1 MSDRPC
7 LYLIDGNSYIYRAFF
22 AIRSLSTSK
31 GFPTNAIYGFTNML
45 MKVVREKRPDCIAV
59 AFDSKG
65 PTKRHIEYAEYKA
78 QRPKMPDAL
87 SIQIPYIHKMVEAF
101 RIQKLMIEGFEA
113 DDIIGTIAKKAQAK
127 GLAVVI
133 VSGDKDMFQL
143 IDEHIMVYDT
153 LKERLYSVADV
164 KERLGVGPER
174 VVEIMGLMG
183 DSIDNIPGVPGI
195 GEKTAISLISEFGT
209 IEDILSN
216 ADRISKPKLK
226 ETLKN
231 YAELARL
238 SRQLATIHIDLP
250 IEFMPDDFRLKE
262 PDVPLLFSLFSE
274 FEFKALAS
282 NLLQRTDT
290 SEKRYTAINKDDMG
304 DIIERVK
311 EGGRIG
317 VDLVVDSSDPIKGIL
332 VGISFALDKDEA
344 CYLSL
349 DKAEAAESIREILES
364 DDILKFFYD
373 LKRGVMVLKKFGIEP
388 QGRLFDIMIA
398 SYLLNPGKKGH
409 GLDEI
414 VLERLSRRIT
424 TYKDLSISGPEDIR
438 SLPQDKMDKIVN
450 LSCERAEMIY
460 QAGMALEPLLKES
473 ILEGLFREIEIPLVF
488 VLADMEKIGFKVDK
502 LYLEGLASEL
512 DTRLSEAVDRIYNLA
527 GGAFNIN
534 SPKQLA
540 VVLFERLGLKPIK
553 KTKTGYSTDEDV
565 LLQLALTHE
574 LPQEILNYRQ
584 YAKLKSSF
592 VDPLIRMIDPDTRR
606 IHTSFNQTATSTG
619 RLSSSEPNL
628 QNIPARGNMAKRI
641 RRAFIADE
649 GYFLLGADYS
659 QIELRVLAH
668 LSGDERLTDAFLNNK
683 DVHLL
688 TAIEIFGLPPESI
701 TSEMRRRAKTVN
713 FGIIYGMSP
722 YGLSVDLGI
731 SQKDAK
737 IYIDSYF
744 SHYPGVKAFIDK
756 IIKETREKRYV
767 TTILNRRRYIPEI
780 NAGDVATRELGERL
794 AVNTPIQG
802 SASDIIK
809 LAMINIDRKI
819 KDKKLVSRMLL
830 QIHDEL
836 IFEVNSKE
844 VDLMREIVKE
854 GMESVVKLSIPLKV
868 DLKIGRN
875 WEEVG

>member
-1 MSDRPC
+1 MSDRPT

-45 MKVVREKRPDCIAV
+45 MKVVRERRPDFIAV

-65 PTKRHIEYAEYKA
+65 PTTRHIEYAEYKA

-101 RIQKLMIEGFEA
+101 KIKKLMIEGFEA
-113 DDIIGTIAKKAQAK
+113 DDIIGTIAKKAQTE
-127 GLAVVI
+127 GLAVII

-143 IDEHIMVYDT
+143 IDEHIRVYDT
-153 LKERLYSVADV
+153 LKERLYGVADV

-174 VVEIMGLMG
+174 VVEVMGLMG

-195 GEKTAISLISEFGT
+195 GEKTAMSLISEFGT
-209 IEDILSN
+209 IEDIL
-216 ADRISKPKLK
+216 ADIDRINKPKLK
-226 ETLKN
+226 EALKEN
-231 YAELARL
+231 AELARL
-238 SRQLATIHIDLP
+238 SKKLATIRTDLP
-250 IEFMPDDFRLKE
+250 IEFMHDDFRLKE
-262 PDVPLLFSLFSE
+262 ADTPLLFSLFSE
-274 FEFKALAS
+274 FEFKTLAS
-282 NLLQRTDT
+282 SLLQRTDT
-290 SEKRYTAINKDDMG
+290 SGKQYTVINKDNIG
-304 DIIERVK
+304 ELIKRVK
-311 EGGRIG
+311 ETGRIG
-317 VDLVVDSSDPIKGIL
+317 VDLVIDSDDQIKGRLI
-332 VGISFALDKDEA
+332 GISFALDKNQA
-344 CYLSL
+344 YYLSL
-349 DKAEAAESIREILES
+349 DDMETDKGIREILENKG
-364 DDILKFFYD
+364 ILRFFHD
-373 LKRGVMVLKKFGIEP
+373 LKKGVMALKKLGIEP
-388 QGRLFDIMIA
+388 KGMPFDIMIA

-438 SLPQDKMDKIVN
+438 SLPLEKISR

-460 QAGMALEPLLKES
+460 QAGMVLAPLLKES
-473 ILEGLFREIEIPLVF
+473 FLEELFWDIEIPLVF
-488 VLADMEKIGFKVDK
+488 VLADMEQIGFKVDK
-502 LYLEGLASEL
+502 GYLEGLSSEL
-512 DTRLSEAVDRIYNLA
+512 DIRISAAIDRIYSLA

-540 VVLFERLGLKPIK
+540 EILFERLGLKPIK
-553 KTKTGYSTDEDV
+553 KTKTGYSTDEGV
-565 LLQLALTHE
+565 LIQLAPAHE

-584 YAKLKSSF
+584 YAKLKSTF
-592 VDPLIRMIDPDTRR
+592 VDPLIRMIDPSRGR
-606 IHTSFNQTATSTG
+606 IHTSLNQTVTSTG

-628 QNIPARGNMAKRI
+628 QNIPARGDMAKRI

-649 GYFLLGADYS
+649 GYSLLGADYS

-668 LSGDERLTDAFLNNK
+668 LSGDERLKGAFMNNK
-683 DVHLL
+683 DIHLL
-688 TAIEIFGLPPESI
+688 TAVEIFGLPPESI
-701 TSEMRRRAKTVN
+701 TPEMRRRAKTVN

-722 YGLSVDLGI
+722 YGLSADLGI

-744 SHYPGVKAFIDK
+744 SHYPGVKAFIDT
-756 IIKETREKRYV
+756 IIKETRDKGYV

-780 NAGDVATRELGERL
+780 NAGDIATRELGERL

-819 KDKKLVSRMLL
+819 KDKKLASRMLL

-836 IFEVNSKE
+836 IFEVDNKE
-844 VDLMREIVKE
+844 VDLIREIVKE
-854 GMESVVKLSIPLKV
+854 GMESVVRLSIPLKV
-868 DLKIGRN
+868 ALKIGRN
-875 WEEVG
+875 WGEVG